1 MDPLLRD
8 AHSGPIVERDPEDPM
23 FPGENCALI
32 TVDLSGPDD
41 VIRRNFERWL
51 ARRRELGPQMRQRG
65 YTDALTN
72 EVVSSEVSQ
81 KILEWTKNL
90 VLTCSDLMRWSDV
103 TGERITN
110 RVIAKLLYDDE
121 TNQGGTEERVRK
133 VIRPQAE
140 AVFADENLQV
150 VRGQLGELASIR
162 GSYELS

>member
-1 MDPLLRD
+1 
-8 AHSGPIVERDPEDPM
+8 
-23 FPGENCALI
+23 
-32 TVDLSGPDD
+32 
-41 VIRRNFERWL
+41 
-51 ARRRELGPQMRQRG
+51 
-65 YTDALTN
+65 
-72 EVVSSEVSQ
+72 VSSEVSQ

-90 VLTCSDLMRWSDV
+90 VLPCIDLMRWSDV